1 MVIFFES
8 YKNIALEKN
17 HKSWFSSVRD
27 HLDMEEPEKS
37 FHNPR
42 GFPSGKSGK
51 ADHWQTTPLA
61 MDPPRVDTWVGWT
74 TFFGRAFVTSREPL
88 TTTQP

>member
-1 MVIFFES
+1 MVKIIGN

-37 FHNPR
+37 FHNPL

-61 MDPPRVDTWVGWT
+61 MDPPRVET
-74 TFFGRAFVTSREPL
+74 
-88 TTTQP
+88 